1 MIMRKSLL
9 LFTFLIISSSF
20 ILNSCQ
26 KDEDDPGGFNLF
38 TVEDDKA
45 FGEQFDEEIRNN
57 PAEYPILDSLQYA
70 AAYAHIYGIRDSILN
85 TGLVGY
91 DDVFPWR
98 IRIIK
103 NDTVLNA
110 FAVPGGYTYYYTGII
125 KYLDNEAQF
134 AGVMAHEMAHVA
146 RRHST
151 EQLTKVYGIQL
162 LLSILLGD
170 NSEMLTQIAA
180 ELATG
185 LAALAF
191 SRDHEYEADEYA
203 VKYLYSTSYDARGI
217 AGFFQKLE
225 GSSHP
230 PEFLST
236 HPSPE
241 NRIEEIENHWQGLGG
256 KVGNTY
262 ETSYNNFKTM
272 LP

>member
-1 MIMRKSLL
+1 MRKPAFYI
-9 LFTFLIISSSF
+9 LFFILTSSF
-20 ILNSCQ
+20 VFNSCK

-38 TVEDDKA
+38 SLNDDIS
-45 FGEQFDEEIRNN
+45 FGKEFDNEIKNN
-57 PAEYPILDSLQYA
+57 PAEYPILDSVQYA
-70 AAYAHIYGIRDSILN
+70 AAYKHIYGIRDSILN

-98 IRIIK
+98 VRIIN
-103 NDTVLNA
+103 NDSVLNA
-110 FAVPGGYTYYYTGII
+110 FAVPGGYTYFYTGII

-151 EQLTKVYGIQL
+151 NQLTKVYGIQII
-162 LLSILLGD
+162 LSIALGG
-170 NSEMLTQIAA
+170 NSDMLTQIAA
-180 ELATG
+180 ELASG

-191 SRDHEYEADEYA
+191 SRNHEYEADEYA
-203 VKYLYSTSYDARGI
+203 VKYTYPTSYDALGI
-217 AGFFQKLE
+217 AGFFQKME
-225 GSSHP
+225 GASHP

-236 HPSPE
+236 HPSPD
-241 NRIEEIENHWQGLGG
+241 NRIEEIEKEWQALGS

-262 ETSYNNFKTM
+262 VTSYNNFKAM

>member
-1 MIMRKSLL
+1 MKKPIY
-9 LFTFLIISSSF
+9 FFAFLIISSAL
-20 ILNSCQ
+20 ILNSCK

-38 TVEDDKA
+38 SVNDDIA
-45 FGEQFDEEIRNN
+45 FGQEFDNEIKSN
-57 PAEYPILDSLQYA
+57 PAEYPILDSVQYA
-70 AAYAHIYGIRDSILN
+70 AAYKHIYGIRDSILN

-91 DDVFPWR
+91 DDRFPWAV
-98 IRIIK
+98 RIIN
-103 NDTVLNA
+103 NDSALNA

-125 KYLDNEAQF
+125 KYLDNEAQL

-151 EQLTKVYGIQL
+151 NQLTKAYGIQI
-162 LLSILLGD
+162 LLSIIVGG
-170 NSEMLTQIAA
+170 NSNVLTQIAA
-180 ELATG
+180 ELASG
-185 LAALAF
+185 LASLAF

-203 VKYLYSTSYDARGI
+203 VKYLYATSYDARGI

-236 HPSPE
+236 HPSPD
-241 NRIEEIENHWQGLGG
+241 NRIEEIENHWQTLGG
-256 KVGNTY
+256 KVGGTY
-262 ETSYNNFKTM
+262 ETSYNNFKAM

>member
-1 MIMRKSLL
+1 MRRPIY
-9 LFTFLIISSSF
+9 FFAFLIISSAL

-26 KDEDDPGGFNLF
+26 KDEDDPGSINLF
-38 TVEDDKA
+38 TIEDDIA
-45 FGEQFDEEIRNN
+45 FGKQFDEEIKNN
-57 PAEYPILDSLQYA
+57 PADYPILDSVQYA
-70 AAYAHIYGIRDSILN
+70 AAYTHIYGIQDSILN

-98 IRIIK
+98 IRIIN

-134 AGVMAHEMAHVA
+134 AGVMAHEMAHMA

-151 EQLTKVYGIQL
+151 NQLTKVYGIQI
-162 LLSILLGD
+162 LLSIILGGSSD
-170 NSEMLTQIAA
+170 MLTQIAA
-180 ELATG
+180 ELAAG
-185 LAALAF
+185 LASLAF

-217 AGFFQKLE
+217 AGFFLKLE
-225 GSSHP
+225 GAPSV

-241 NRIEEIENHWQGLGG
+241 NRIEKIEEHWQSLGG

-262 ETSYNNFKTM
+262 EVSYQNFKAL

>member
-1 MIMRKSLL
+1 MKRSAIYFM
-9 LFTFLIISSSF
+9 LFILSSSLF
-20 ILNSCQ
+20 LNSCS

-38 TVEDDKA
+38 SVQDDKD
-45 FGEQFDEEIRNN
+45 FGKQFDEEIKSN
-57 PAEYPILDSLQYA
+57 PADYPILDSVQYA
-70 AAYAHIYGIRDSILN
+70 NAYRHIYGIRDSILS

-98 IRIIK
+98 IRIIN
-103 NDTVLNA
+103 NDSVLNA

-151 EQLTKVYGIQL
+151 EQLTKVYGLQIL
-162 LLSILLGD
+162 FSILLGGSND
-170 NSEMLTQIAA
+170 MLGQIAA

-241 NRIEEIENHWQGLGG
+241 NRIEEIENHWQDLGG
-256 KVGNTY
+256 HVGGTY
-262 ETSYNNFKTM
+262 ETSYQSFKAM